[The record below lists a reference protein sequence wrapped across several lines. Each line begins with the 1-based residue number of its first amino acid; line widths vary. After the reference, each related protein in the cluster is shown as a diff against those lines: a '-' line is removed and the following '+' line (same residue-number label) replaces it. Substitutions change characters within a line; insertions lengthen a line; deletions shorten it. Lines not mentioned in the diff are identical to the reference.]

1 MNYLLGIDIGTSSAK
16 ALLFDVE
23 QAQIRAVAG
32 REYPIYRPAPDQ
44 ALQKLDDW
52 WAATVEVTRRVTA
65 EGFGEAVAA
74 ISFSGQMHGTSL
86 FDADGRELHPAIIW
100 ADQRTG
106 QEVTEL
112 SGLLGAE
119 AYAAIAGTL
128 PAAGFQ
134 AATLLWLLKHQPE
147 LLEQAAFVLPPKD
160 AVRFRMTGEA
170 AVDVSDAAGTG
181 IFDVSRRDWAWTIIQ
196 KAGLPE
202 HIFPPVKASTAVAG
216 YLLRGPAEEMG
227 LRPGIPVVAGCA
239 DQPAQAVGNGLIRPG
254 RGSVTVGS
262 GGQVFIPFERP
273 LGGRVPTDSRLHV
286 FNHAVPDQYFV
297 LGATLSAGLS
307 LRWLRGIVGLE
318 GDPEAYAKLST
329 EAAAIPPGAEGL
341 LFLPHLA
348 GERTPHMDSLAR
360 GTFVGLSAH
369 HTRGHLARAIME
381 GVAFSLRQAVE
392 ISREL
397 GAAADTMIAAGGGGE
412 SDIWRGI
419 QADVYGLPLQRTL
432 STEQASLGA
441 ALVAG
446 VGAGVYHSLNE
457 ACERVVRY
465 GAITEPDSARH
476 AFYEDVYAQYLELYP
491 RLREDFHRLARRS
504 L

>member
-1 MNYLLGIDIGTSSAK
+1 MTYLLGIDIGTSSAK

-23 QAQIRAVAG
+23 RAEIRAVAG
-32 REYPIYRPAPDQ
+32 REYPIYRPTPDQ

-65 EGFGEAVAA
+65 DGLGEAVAS

-86 FDADGRELHPAIIW
+86 FSADGRELHPAIIW

-147 LLEQAAFVLPPKD
+147 LLDQAAFVLPPKD
-160 AVRFRMTGEA
+160 AVRYRMTGEA
-170 AVDVSDAAGTG
+170 TVDVSDAAGTG
-181 IFDVSRRDWAWTIIQ
+181 IFDVSGRDWARTIIQ

-202 HIFPPVKASTAVAG
+202 RIFPPVKASTAVAG
-216 YLLRGPAEEMG
+216 YLLRGAAAEMG

-254 RGSVTVGS
+254 RGSVTLGS

-273 LGGRVPTDSRLHV
+273 LGGRVPTDARLHV

-318 GDPEAYAKLST
+318 DDPDAYAKLSA

-392 ISREL
+392 ISRGL

-441 ALVAG
+441 ALTGG
-446 VGAGVYHSLNE
+446 VGAGVYRSLSE

-465 GAITEPDSARH
+465 GAITEPDAARQ